1 MTQIKKFP
9 DELSLESIRET
20 SARIQP
26 FINKT
31 PMFHYTEQGKDW
43 QLKFEFLQRS
53 GSFKARG
60 ALNNILQLD
69 SFRREGG
76 ITAVSAGNHA
86 LAVAYASRS
95 VDVDATCKQIKTLK
109 P

>member
-26 FINKT
+26 FIKKT

-43 QLKFEFLQRS
+43 QLKF
-53 GSFKARG
+53 
-60 ALNNILQLD
+60 
-69 SFRREGG
+69 
-76 ITAVSAGNHA
+76 
-86 LAVAYASRS
+86 
-95 VDVDATCKQIKTLK
+95 
-109 P
+109 